1 MNGIMEFTSVK
12 DLRYGRGPALDAW
25 LLHFMTENNLE
36 HSVDPI
42 KNASPE
48 QMRFMVVLDED
59 QVFLPCSDEMIGMLL
74 SDTLP
79 AELERHYLEKWS
91 ALSRLVRE
99 HVPYRSFRK
108 RILLLCR
115 YKYRMVQAS
124 PIIIPSRLMKR
135 YVTMFLTQSGQ
146 DDPFRERKAECNRRA
161 LEAIESG
168 VMDDLLNLCPAGSM
182 GCTSISELR
191 FDLDMLEMERLIV
204 LSTISGIW
212 DGTAHKADYDSLR
225 RRTQAVQTVSTSLR
239 KVFGPARKRGP
250 LKILYLPDTSG
261 GIMFDLLIVRA
272 LLRQGHRVVLAL
284 KNGFHFTAPVFWDWE
299 HDPALA
305 KLLEGAH
312 FLPEETVSK
321 NTLLSAMRQN
331 QFLVISDGTRE
342 ELNLARSSVTFAR
355 TWKEAD
361 LIIAKGRPHY
371 RRLIMSS
378 QQFTRDILCFARSAD
393 LGFRMEFKPKPEHVR
408 KFSESD
414 LLGMAEGIIHEMRA
428 ARAAGDSV
436 MFYSAI
442 IGSLPGQ
449 TKTAIELVTAFV
461 NHLRSRQERTYII
474 NPSEHFEEGLDAD
487 DLMYMWE
494 KVQRSGLLDVWRFQ
508 TVADIERSFELMGR
522 KVPPIWAGKD
532 STFST
537 GCTKEMKIAL
547 DVQQRWP
554 EMQIIGPSPEKFFR
568 RQEYGVGKFSD
579 AVLD

>member
-1 MNGIMEFTSVK
+1 MNKIMEFTSVK

-74 SDTLP
+74 SPTMEP
-79 AELERHYLEKWS
+79 ELKRHYLEKWY
-91 ALSRLVRE
+91 ALSRLVSD

-146 DDPFRERKAECNRRA
+146 DDPYRDRKADYNRRA
-161 LEAIESG
+161 LKAAESG
-168 VMDDLLNLCPAGSM
+168 VMENLLNLCPRGSM

-191 FDLDMLEMERLIV
+191 FDLDMLELERLIV
-204 LSTISGIW
+204 LSTIKGIW
-212 DGTAHKADYDSLR
+212 DGTAHKADHNSLR

-239 KVFGPARKRGP
+239 RVFGTARDRGP

-261 GIMFDLLIVRA
+261 GVIFDLLIVRA

-299 HDPALA
+299 RDPALA
-305 KLLEGAH
+305 KMLEGAH
-312 FLPEETVSK
+312 FLADEAVSK
-321 NTLLSAMRQN
+321 NNLLSTMRQN

-342 ELNLARSSVTFAR
+342 ELNLARVSVTYAR
-355 TWKEAD
+355 AWKEAD

-378 QQFTRDILCFARSAD
+378 QQFTRDILCFVRSDD
-393 LGFRMEFKPKPEHVR
+393 LGFRMEYKPKPEHVK
-408 KFSESD
+408 KFSEAD
-414 LLGMAEGIIHEMRA
+414 LLDMAESIIIEMRE
-428 ARAAGDSV
+428 ARTAGNSI

-449 TKTAIELVTAFV
+449 TNLAIDLVTTFV
-461 NHLRSRQERTYII
+461 NHLRSRLERTHII

-487 DLMYMWE
+487 DLMFMWE

-508 TVADIERSFELMGR
+508 TVADIEKSFELLGR

-547 DVQQRWP
+547 DVQQRFP
-554 EMQIIGPSPEKFFR
+554 ELQLIGPSPEKFFR